1 MSGLTSAH
9 CDEDAQLLMAIREAC
24 FRHCPSDDV
33 DSVEEDVNRIDS
45 SGSPTPSEN
54 GISPRG
60 LLSRKKSI
68 DILNTSKRF
77 TRMVYNTFSS
87 QESAV
92 DEVSDDSR
100 SDDGEESSVSKV
112 CRLRILD
119 ARSNISASANA
130 LKGAGFESVSR
141 LGGAECTTIKFA
153 NIVNIHYVRDSYV
166 SLRSLFT
173 LSDKSQFYAR
183 LSESKWLNHISD
195 LLSAAV
201 YICRMLEKGQ
211 PVL

>member
-1 MSGLTSAH
+1 MSGLTNSY
-9 CDEDAQLLMAIREAC
+9 CEEDAQLLMAIREAC
-24 FRHCPSDDV
+24 FRRCSSDDI
-33 DSVEEDVNRIDS
+33 DSVEEDNSHIDS

-54 GISPRG
+54 GTSPRG

-100 SDDGEESSVSKV
+100 SDDGDDSSVSKV
-112 CRLRILD
+112 CKLRILD

-141 LGGAECTTIKFA
+141 LGGADCTTIKFA
-153 NIVNIHYVRDSYV
+153 NIVNIHYVRDSYL

-173 LSDKSQFYAR
+173 LTDKSQFYSR
-183 LSESKWLNHISD
+183 LSESKWLHHVAD
-195 LLSAAV
+195 LLSATV
-201 YICRMLEKGQ
+201 YICRMLDKGQ

>member
-1 MSGLTSAH
+1 MSGLTNSH
-9 CDEDAQLLMAIREAC
+9 CDEDAQLLMAIRDAC
-24 FRHCPSDDV
+24 FRYCPSDDI
-33 DSVEEDVNRIDS
+33 DSVEEDNNRIDS

-54 GISPRG
+54 GVSPRG

-141 LGGAECTTIKFA
+141 LGGTECTTIKFA
-153 NIVNIHYVRDSYV
+153 NIVNIHYVRDSYI
-166 SLRSLFT
+166 SLRNLFT
-173 LSDKSQFYAR
+173 LSDKSLFHSR
-183 LSESKWLNHISD
+183 LSESRWLNHISD
-195 LLSAAV
+195 LLSASI
-201 YICRMLEKGQ
+201 YICRMLDKGQ